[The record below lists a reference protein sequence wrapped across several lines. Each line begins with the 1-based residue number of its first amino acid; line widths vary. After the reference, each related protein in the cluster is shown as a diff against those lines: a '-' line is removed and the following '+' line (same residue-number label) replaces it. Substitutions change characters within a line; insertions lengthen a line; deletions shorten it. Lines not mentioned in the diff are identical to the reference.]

1 MMAAMPL
8 LGAGISA
15 FGSIM
20 QGRAQASAARFE
32 QQQLRRQEQ
41 VLRTQASQAEARRR
55 EDLTA
60 SMETVMALRAG
71 RGVGMG
77 SPTGRAMF
85 ESVVEDEERD
95 IRTER
100 LSYLMRADSARMGA
114 VMAGQRARQSLM
126 AGYLGAGSAIVGGFG
141 RAMNAS

>member
-85 ESVVEDEERD
+85 ESVDEERD